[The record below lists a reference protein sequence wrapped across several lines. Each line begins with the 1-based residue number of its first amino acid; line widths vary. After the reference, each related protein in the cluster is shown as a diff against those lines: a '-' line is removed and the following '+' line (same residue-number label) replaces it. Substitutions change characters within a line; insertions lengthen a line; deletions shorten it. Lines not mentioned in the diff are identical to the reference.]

1 MALFD
6 FLGGLFTQDMA
17 IDLGT
22 ANTLVYVKGRGIILS
37 EPSVVAYHVK
47 DGVKKVLAV
56 GEDAKLMLGRTPG
69 SIEAIRPMREGVIA
83 DFDTAEEMIKHFIRK
98 VHKRSTFSKPKII
111 VCVPHGATPVEKRA
125 IRQSVLSAGARRA
138 GLIAEPIAAA
148 IGAGMPITDPTGNMV
163 VDIGGGTTEVAVLS
177 LGDIVYARSVRVGGD
192 RMDEGI
198 ISYLRRQQN
207 LLVGEST
214 AERIKTSIGTAR
226 MPDDGRGSSMHI
238 RGRDLLN
245 GVPKEIEINQAQVA
259 EALAEPVQQICEAVM
274 TALEAT
280 PPDLAA
286 DIVDR
291 GVMLTGGGALLG
303 DLDLALREQTGLA
316 VSIADECLNCVAL
329 GTGKALEYEKQL
341 RHAIDYDS

>member
-1 MALFD
+1 MFS
-6 FLGGLFTQDMA
+6 FLSGFISSDMA

-22 ANTLVYVKGRGIILS
+22 ANTLVYVKSRGIILN
-37 EPSVVAYHVK
+37 EPSVVAFHMR
-47 DGVKKVLAV
+47 DGKKQVLAV

-69 SIEAIRPMREGVIA
+69 SIQAIRPMRDGVIA
-83 DFDTAEEMIKHFIRK
+83 DFDVAEEMIKHFIKK
-98 VHKRSTFSKPKII
+98 VHKRGMFARPKII

-125 IRQSVLSAGARRA
+125 IRESVLSAGARQA

-148 IGAGMPITDPTGNMV
+148 IGAGMPITDPTGSMV

-192 RMDEGI
+192 RMDEAI
-198 ISYLRRQQN
+198 ISYLRRQHN
-207 LLVGEST
+207 LLVGEAT
-214 AERIKTSIGTAR
+214 AERIKTQIGTAR
-226 MPDDGRGSSMHI
+226 MPEDGRGASMDI

-245 GVPKEIEINQAQVA
+245 GVPKETEVTQVQVA
-259 EALAEPVQQICEAVM
+259 EALSEPVQQICEAVM
-274 TALEAT
+274 TALEST

-291 GVMLTGGGALLG
+291 GVMFTGGGALLG

-316 VSIADECLNCVAL
+316 ISVADESLNCVAL
-329 GTGKALEYEKQL
+329 GTGKSLEFEKQL
-341 RHAIDYDS
+341 AHVIDYGS

>member
-1 MALFD
+1 MFGTISS
-6 FLGGLFTQDMA
+6 FFSPDMA

-22 ANTLVYVKGRGIILS
+22 ANTLVYVRGKGIVLN
-37 EPSVVAYHVK
+37 EPSVVAYHLR
-47 DGVKKVLAV
+47 DGKKQVLAV

-69 SIEAIRPMREGVIA
+69 SIEAIRPMRDGVIA
-83 DFDTAEEMIKHFIRK
+83 DFDVAEEMIKYFIRK
-98 VHKRSTFSKPKII
+98 IHKRGNIAKPKII

-125 IRQSVLSAGARRA
+125 IRESVLSAGARKA

-148 IGAGMPITDPTGNMV
+148 IGAGMPITDPTGSMV

-198 ISYLRRQQN
+198 ISYLRRQHN

-214 AERIKTSIGTAR
+214 SERVKTQIGTAR
-226 MPDDGRGSSMHI
+226 MPEDGRGASMEI

-245 GVPKEIEINQAQVA
+245 GVPKETEITQAQVA
-259 EALAEPVQQICEAVM
+259 EALNETVQQICEAVM
-274 TALEAT
+274 TALEST

-316 VSIADECLNCVAL
+316 ISIADESLNCVAL
-329 GTGKALEYEKQL
+329 GTGKSLEFERQL
-341 RHAIDYDS
+341 AHVIDYG

>member
-1 MALFD
+1 MLRNPLSIFSS
-6 FLGGLFTQDMA
+6 DMA

-22 ANTLVYVKGRGIILS
+22 ANTLIYVKGKGIVLN

-47 DGVKKVLAV
+47 DGVKRVLAV
-56 GEDAKLMLGRTPG
+56 GEDAKLMMGRTPG
-69 SIEAIRPMREGVIA
+69 SIEAIRPMRDGVIA
-83 DFDTAEEMIKHFIRK
+83 DFATAEEMIKHFIAK
-98 VHKRSTFSKPKII
+98 VHRRSPLSKLRIL
-111 VCVPHGATPVEKRA
+111 VCVPHGATPVERRA
-125 IRQSVLSAGARRA
+125 IRGSVITAGASIA

-148 IGAGMPITDPTGNMV
+148 LGAGMPIQEPTGSMV
-163 VDIGGGTTEVAVLS
+163 VDIGGGTTEVAVMS

-192 RMDEGI
+192 RMDEAL

-214 AERIKTSIGTAR
+214 AERIKNTIGAAR
-226 MPDDGRGSSMHI
+226 MPENGVGEKMII

-245 GVPKEIEINQAQVA
+245 GVPKEIELNQAQVA
-259 EALAEPVQQICEAVM
+259 DALAEPVQQICEAVM
-274 TALEAT
+274 QALEST

-303 DLDLALREQTGLA
+303 ELDLALREQTGLPISVA
-316 VSIADECLNCVAL
+316 EECLNCVAL
-329 GTGKALEYEKQL
+329 GTGMSLEFAKQL
-341 RHAIDYDS
+341 AHVIDYDS

>member
-1 MALFD
+1 MIFD
-6 FLGGLFTQDMA
+6 WLYGLFSNDLA

-22 ANTLVYVKGRGIILS
+22 ATTLIYVKGKGIVS
-37 EPSVVAYHVK
+37 CEPSVVAVAK
-47 DGVKKVLAV
+47 DANGGMRAIAV
-56 GEDAKLMLGRTPG
+56 GREAKEMLGRTPG
-69 SIEAIRPMREGVIA
+69 NIRAVRPLRDGVIA
-83 DFDTAEEMIKHFIRK
+83 DFEITEAMLRHFIAMATNRRTL
-98 VHKRSTFSKPKII
+98 VKPRII
-111 VCVPHGATPVEKRA
+111 ICVPFGITEVEKRA
-125 IRQSVLSAGARRA
+125 VKESAEGAGAREVY
-138 GLIAEPIAAA
+138 LIEEPMAAA
-148 IGAGMPITDPTGNMV
+148 IGAGLPITEPSGNMV

-192 RMDEGI
+192 RMDEAI
-198 ISYLRRQQN
+198 VSYLRRQHN
-207 LLVGEST
+207 LLVGEAT
-214 AERIKTSIGTAR
+214 AERVKTSIGTAR
-226 MPDDGRGSSMHI
+226 MPDDGRGQSMHI

-245 GVPKEIEINQAQVA
+245 GVPKETEISQAQVA

-303 DLDLALREQTGLA
+303 QLDLALREQTGLA
-316 VSIADECLNCVAL
+316 ISVADESLNCVAL

-341 RHAIDYDS
+341 KHVIDYDS

>member
-1 MALFD
+1 MFGALRSFISA
-6 FLGGLFTQDMA
+6 DMA

-22 ANTLVYVKGRGIILS
+22 ANTLVYVKGKGIILN
-37 EPSVVAYHVK
+37 EPSVVAYKTK
-47 DGVKKVLAV
+47 DGKKEVLAV

-69 SIEAIRPMREGVIA
+69 SIEAIRPMRDGVIA
-83 DFDTAEEMIKHFIRK
+83 DFGVAEEMIKHFIRK
-98 VHKRSTFSKPKII
+98 VHKAGNWAKPKVI
-111 VCVPHGATPVEKRA
+111 VCVPYGATPVEKRA
-125 IRQSVLSAGARRA
+125 IRDSVRQAGAKKV
-138 GLIAEPIAAA
+138 GLLAEPIAAA

-192 RMDEGI
+192 RMDEAI
-198 ISYLRRQQN
+198 ISYLRRQHN
-207 LLVGEST
+207 LLVGDTT

-226 MPDDGRGSSMHI
+226 MPDDGRGQVMEI

-245 GVPKEIEINQAQVA
+245 GVPKETEVTQAQVA

-274 TALEAT
+274 TALEST

-316 VSIADECLNCVAL
+316 ISVADETLNCVAL
-329 GTGKALEYEKQL
+329 GTGKSLEYEQQL
-341 RHAIDYDS
+341 LHVIDFGS